1 MNERISI
8 IIPIYNA
15 EKYLLD
21 CLESVL
27 QQTYQNCELL
37 LIDDGSTDKSNEI
50 AAKFCEDHPE
60 GEIQFFTKKNGGQS
74 TARNLGIKKATGTY
88 IIFID
93 SDDLVS
99 SSHVEMLYTAVK
111 TNNVELAMCKMTKKL
126 TELSDQPINEPVVLS
141 GDFLTLVDTL
151 YASDYH
157 AVSASAKIYHHSLL
171 KKSQFYEGI
180 IYEDGLFF
188 YEIINQIDTIV
199 LIDCASY
206 YYRTSENST
215 LTSEIS
221 QKNFDIL
228 KKNELTY
235 DFFVANHP
243 EALVHFYIRALNVND
258 FIAVKCMQDKTEL
271 SKDLVNK
278 LYRQNKKYSKYLFPR
293 KFVYQ
298 SKFVYIFFITCL
310 SKVVTTTDN
319 GEKNKLKE
327 LIRKF
332 SK

>member
-1 MNERISI
+1 
-8 IIPIYNA
+8 
-15 EKYLLD
+15 
-21 CLESVL
+21 
-27 QQTYQNCELL
+27 
-37 LIDDGSTDKSNEI
+37 
-50 AAKFCEDHPE
+50 
-60 GEIQFFTKKNGGQS
+60 
-74 TARNLGIKKATGTY
+74 
-88 IIFID
+88 
-93 SDDLVS
+93 
-99 SSHVEMLYTAVK
+99 
-111 TNNVELAMCKMTKKL
+111 MTKKL

-298 SKFVYIFFITCL
+298 SRFVYIFFITCL